1 MMRAVHPPSV
11 IPFCLTVLPLLA
23 PGQASDH
30 ALRFFGTGV
39 GPPAQQ
45 DRARIPIDD
54 NTAGPDA
61 STPCDVGAGDF
72 TIEFWIRGNAGD
84 NSSANSGAAGE
95 YFDNRWI
102 SGNIVVDRDIWGA
115 SNRDWGVSIAGGRV
129 RFGTGRA
136 DSAPLDGEHTLE
148 GGVAVLDG
156 RWRHIACV
164 REAATGVKRI
174 YVDGAPDT
182 ASAANRSRDDIS
194 YPNAGDSSPQTPW
207 GPYLVLAAEKHDA
220 GAAYPS
226 FNGFFDE
233 LRVWSVAR
241 TPAEIAATYN
251 RVIAANTPGLAG
263 YYRFEEGA
271 GTALADSSA
280 AASPAGTLIAG
291 TPGNGQWVARASDP
305 LNTAPVTPDGPPPPQ
320 ALLELATLPPGLP
333 LLRNGSPIATPFSAS
348 LATGSVHAL
357 EAPATAVL
365 GGTTFVFRAWSD
377 RGARAHGVTLPGA
390 GLSLRA
396 GYYAAA
402 PAVATNT
409 VAAANRGAESHPAG
423 GVVFANAY
431 DAAAL
436 CAGRDDGGV
445 YQAAMAFAL
454 PVPRGAEILSARL
467 RLRPTADNQG
477 SPAWSLRAYDLD
489 TVPVFVPAGSG
500 TLAAL
505 HPLTAGSVPW
515 SPPMFTAGVWVE
527 SPDLSVL
534 VSNVTARAGWNP
546 GQFFAVV
553 IDGAGSP
560 LNAWRC
566 WNNFASGN
574 PPQLVVAFRSAGQD
588 DPDLDDDGIDDAWE
602 LARGLDCTL
611 AADAA
616 LDPDADG
623 HASRMEYVADTPPL
637 DGTRV
642 LRASVRT
649 LPSPV
654 LTFPA
659 SSNRLFRVSAA
670 AEPAGDWTGT
680 TGWFPGNGGVLDVP
694 LAPSAAQRVFRV
706 EARRE

>member
-1 MMRAVHPPSV
+1 LKHRA
-11 IPFCLTVLPLLA
+11 ILLLPFLALTPA
-23 PGQASDH
+23 ASGQASLH

-39 GPPAQQ
+39 GPPGQQ

-84 NSSANSGAAGE
+84 NTSANSGAAGE

-115 SNRDWGVSIAGGRV
+115 SNRDWGVSIAGGRM

-156 RWRHIACV
+156 QWRHIACV

-194 YPNAGDSSPQTPW
+194 YPNAGDSAPQTPW
-207 GPYLVLAAEKHDA
+207 GPYIVLAAEKHDA

-271 GTALADSSA
+271 GTTLADSSA

-305 LNTAPVTPDGPPPPQ
+305 LNTAPVIPDGPPPPQ

-333 LLRNGSPIATPFSAS
+333 LLRNGSTVATPFSAS
-348 LATGSVHAL
+348 FPTGSVHAL

-377 RGARAHGVTLPGA
+377 RGARAHGVTLPDT

-402 PAVATNT
+402 QAVATNT
-409 VAAANRGAESHPAG
+409 VAAADRGAESHPTEG
-423 GVVFANAY
+423 IVFANAF
-431 DAAAL
+431 DALAL

-477 SPAWSLRAYDLD
+477 SPAWSVRAYDLD
-489 TVPVFVPAGSG
+489 TVPVFVSAGSG

-505 HPLTAGSVPW
+505 HPLTAVSVPW

-527 SPDLSVL
+527 SPDLSGL

-546 GQFFAVV
+546 GQFFALV
-553 IDGAGSP
+553 IDGTASP

-566 WNNFASGN
+566 CNNFASGN
-574 PPQLVVAFRSAGQD
+574 PPQLVVAYRTAGQD

-611 AADAA
+611 AADAV
-616 LDPDADG
+616 LDPDSDG
-623 HASRMEYVADTPPL
+623 HATWREYVADTDPL
-637 DGTRV
+637 DAGEV
-642 LRASVRT
+642 LRATV
-649 LPSPV
+649 LPPPV
-654 LTFPA
+654 SLLVFPS
-659 SSNRLFRVSAA
+659 SSNRVYQLQSAPAPSGIWTNLTAWLPGTGAPLQLPLPPIPTQSLFRL
-670 AEPAGDWTGT
+670 ETR
-680 TGWFPGNGGVLDVP
+680 L
-694 LAPSAAQRVFRV
+694 
-706 EARRE
+706 E

>member
-1 MMRAVHPPSV
+1 MKHPALLLLPV
-11 IPFCLTVLPLLA
+11 LALTPA
-23 PGQASDH
+23 ASGQSSLH

-39 GPPAQQ
+39 GPPGQQ
-45 DRARIPIDD
+45 DRARIPVDD
-54 NTAGPDA
+54 NGAGPDA

-72 TIEFWIRGNAGD
+72 TIEFWIRGNPTD
-84 NSSANSGAAGE
+84 NTSAHSGAAGE

-115 SNRDWGVSIAGGRV
+115 SSRDWGISIAGGRV

-136 DSAPLDGEHTLE
+136 DASPLDGEHTLE
-148 GGVAVLDG
+148 GGVNVLNG
-156 RWRHIACV
+156 QWRHIACV

-174 YVDGAPDT
+174 YVDGALDT

-194 YPNAGDSSPQTPW
+194 YPDNGDSAPQTPW
-207 GPYLVLAAEKHDA
+207 GPYIVLAAEKHDA

-241 TPAEIAATYN
+241 SPAELAATFN

-280 AASPAGTLIAG
+280 AASPSGTLIAG
-291 TPGNGQWVARASDP
+291 TPGNGQWVARAADP
-305 LNTAPVTPDGPPPPQ
+305 LNTAPVAPDGPPPPQ

-333 LLRNGSPIATPFSAS
+333 LLRDGSPVATPFSAS
-348 LATGSVHAL
+348 FATGSVHTL

-377 RGARAHGVTLPGA
+377 RGARVRSIALPGE

-396 GYYAAA
+396 GYYTAAQ
-402 PAVATNT
+402 AVATNT
-409 VAAANRGAESHPAG
+409 VAAADRNAESHPAG
-423 GVVFANAY
+423 GIVFANAY
-431 DAAAL
+431 DASAL

-477 SPAWSLRAYDLD
+477 SPAWSVRAYDLD

-505 HPLTAGSVPW
+505 HPLTAAEVPW

-527 SPDLSVL
+527 SPDLSAL

-553 IDGAGSP
+553 IDGAASP
-560 LNAWRC
+560 ANTWRC
-566 WNNFASGN
+566 WNNFASAH
-574 PPQLVVAFRSAGQD
+574 PPQLVIAYRTAGGD

-602 LARGLDCTL
+602 LVRGLDCTL

-616 LDPDADG
+616 LDPDDDG
-623 HASRMEYVADTPPL
+623 HTTWREYVADTDPL
-637 DGTRV
+637 DPADV
-642 LRASVRT
+642 LRAIIGPPPVSVVVF
-649 LPSPV
+649 PS
-654 LTFPA
+654 
-659 SSNRLFRVSAA
+659 SSNRMYRLQSAPTPSGA
-670 AEPAGDWTGT
+670 WTNTTTWLTGT
-680 TGWFPGNGGVLDVP
+680 GADLHVP
-694 LAPSAAQRVFRV
+694 LAPVFTQDVFRV
-706 EARRE
+706 EVRLE